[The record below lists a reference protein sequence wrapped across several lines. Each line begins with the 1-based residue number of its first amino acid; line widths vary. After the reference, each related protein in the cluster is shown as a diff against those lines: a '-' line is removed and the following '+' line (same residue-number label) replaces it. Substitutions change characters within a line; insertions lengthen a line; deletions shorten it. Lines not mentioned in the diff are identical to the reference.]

1 MLRATRIESR
11 ATAGTCVLTAHV
23 LVNRELS
30 VAFPAKDGIAV
41 SLMLRP
47 DLGRMVGKC
56 IVTAYTSIV
65 LPTALVFDGYDV
77 QVGVPVSAL
86 C

>member
-47 DLGRMVGKC
+47 DLGEDGRQVHCDSLYKHS
-56 IVTAYTSIV
+56 TAHSTC
-65 LPTALVFDGYDV
+65 F
-77 QVGVPVSAL
+77 
-86 C
+86 